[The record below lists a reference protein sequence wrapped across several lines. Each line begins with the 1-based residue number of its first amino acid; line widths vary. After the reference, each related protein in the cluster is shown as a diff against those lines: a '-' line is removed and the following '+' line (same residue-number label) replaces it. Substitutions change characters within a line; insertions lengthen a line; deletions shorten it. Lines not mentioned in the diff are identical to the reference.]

1 MTVVRNLLL
10 KSFGISA
17 AAAALAVFS
26 YAAQVQAQAPKKED
40 PKAAAKKEPAKK
52 PPPACTTLKTEAA
65 CKGRDDC
72 VWTPESVDAKSKK
85 KTKAACKAKPKEP
98 AKKADPKKK

>member
-1 MTVVRNLLL
+1 MTAVRNLLL

-17 AAAALAVFS
+17 AAAALAVFG
-26 YAAQVQAQAPKKED
+26 YAAQVQAQAAKKEE

-72 VWTPESVDAKSKK
+72 VWTRRGRRREDQEEDQGRLQGQAEG
-85 KTKAACKAKPKEP
+85 A